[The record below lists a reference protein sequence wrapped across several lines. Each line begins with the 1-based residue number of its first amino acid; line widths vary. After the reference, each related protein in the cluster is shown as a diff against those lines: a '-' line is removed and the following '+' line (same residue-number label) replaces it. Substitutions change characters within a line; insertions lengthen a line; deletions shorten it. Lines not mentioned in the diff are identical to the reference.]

1 MVKPEDIKLLRERSG
16 AGMMDCKKALVE
28 TNGDMNKAMDWLR
41 TKGLSKATKKAGRVT
56 RQGLVSS
63 YIHVGGRIGVLLE
76 VNSETDFVARNQ
88 EFQDFV
94 KNIAMHIAAAH
105 PFCVTLEDL
114 SEDEIEKERR
124 ILKAKAIEDGKDEK
138 FLPKI
143 IKGQLAKWKKEK
155 VLLEQPYVKDPDKTV
170 QELLTAMIAKMGEN
184 IVISRFTRYELGV
197 H

>member
-16 AGMMDCKKALVE
+16 AGMMDCKKALLEV
-28 TNGDMNKAMDWLR
+28 NGDMNKAVDWLR

-105 PFCVTLEDL
+105 PLCVTLEDL
-114 SEDEIEKERR
+114 SADEIEKERR

-143 IKGQLAKWKKEK
+143 IEGQLAKWKKEK

-170 QELLTAMIAKMGEN
+170 QELLTAMIAKVGEN